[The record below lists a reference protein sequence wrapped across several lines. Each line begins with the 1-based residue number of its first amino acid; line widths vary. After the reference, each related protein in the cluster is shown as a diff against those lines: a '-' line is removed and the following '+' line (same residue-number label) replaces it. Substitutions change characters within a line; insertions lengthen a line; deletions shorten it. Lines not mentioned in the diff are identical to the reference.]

1 MPGLARFSCQGLTRL
16 KSKCVKA
23 MVSSKSSAREVSAF
37 RCPRVE
43 ERSHLLVAC
52 MAASKTEVERVC
64 ILESP
69 ISKNVKAL
77 F

>member
-1 MPGLARFSCQGLTRL
+1 MPDLARFSCQGLTRL

-23 MVSSKSSAREVSAF
+23 MVSSKSSAREISPF
-37 RCPRVE
+37 RFPWVA

-64 ILESP
+64 FLESL
-69 ISKNVKAL
+69 ISKNIKAL